1 MPVLR
6 LRETFILRSECRK
19 IGVALYLVLR
29 YKSVMNTL
37 QNDQK
42 QVTDRPKGSAATI
55 SGVELMKIAKPIGA
69 FGGSKDFIL
78 RARNGE
84 LVAADT
90 GDQGGG
96 QN

>member
-6 LRETFILRSECRK
+6 RPVTFILRSEGRK

-29 YKSVMNTL
+29 YTSVMNTL
-37 QNDQK
+37 ENDQK
-42 QVTDRPKGSAATI
+42 QVTDRPKRSAATI
-55 SGVELMKIAKPIGA
+55 SGVELMKMAKPIGA
-69 FGGSKDFIL
+69 FGGSKDFAL
-78 RARNGE
+78 RFRNGE
-84 LVAADT
+84 VVAEDT

>member
-1 MPVLR
+1 
-6 LRETFILRSECRK
+6 
-19 IGVALYLVLR
+19 
-29 YKSVMNTL
+29 MNTL

-42 QVTDRPKGSAATI
+42 QVADRPKRSVATI
-55 SGVELMKIAKPIGA
+55 SGVEVMKMAEPIGA
-69 FGGSKDFIL
+69 FGGSKDFVL
-78 RARNGE
+78 RFRNGE